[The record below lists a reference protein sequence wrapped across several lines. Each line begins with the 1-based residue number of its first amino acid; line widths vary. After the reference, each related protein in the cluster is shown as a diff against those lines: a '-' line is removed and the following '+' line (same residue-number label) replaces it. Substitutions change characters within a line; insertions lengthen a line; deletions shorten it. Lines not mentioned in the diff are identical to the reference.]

1 MRSTAHINGHP
12 IHAMLAGFPFA
23 YLIGS
28 ACLDAWGRARN
39 QRTAFRAAQVMGA
52 LGLGSALLAAVP
64 GVIDYLFTV
73 PPRSSAKTRATDHLI
88 ANASALTLFAVA
100 QGGRRSRDGRPSW
113 WAMAAEAAGAGLMT
127 IAGWLGGTLV
137 VRN

>member
-52 LGLGSALLAAVP
+52 LGLGSAVVAAVA
-64 GVIDYLFTV
+64 GVLDYVFTPSPRKPAEKRAAG
-73 PPRSSAKTRATDHLI
+73 PPVAHPP
-88 ANASALTLFAVA
+88 ALTLFPVA
-100 QGGRRSRDGRPSW
+100 ARCCPPRP
-113 WAMAAEAAGAGLMT
+113 
-127 IAGWLGGTLV
+127 V
-137 VRN
+137 PP